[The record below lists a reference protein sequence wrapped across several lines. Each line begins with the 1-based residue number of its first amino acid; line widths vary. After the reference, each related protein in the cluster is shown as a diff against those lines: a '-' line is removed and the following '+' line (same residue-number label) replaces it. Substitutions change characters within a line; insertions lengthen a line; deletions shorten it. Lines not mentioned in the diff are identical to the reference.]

1 MWAQLGS
8 IRFELL
14 ETPESVR
21 QRAKWNYVEHKV
33 LDEKSHLQ
41 KMGKSLQELTLRI
54 RLSTAFGTDPQNLLS
69 AIYENAESE
78 EPLLFILGD
87 GSLVGK
93 FVIEEVTKE
102 WKRTDNRG
110 RLLDVELEI
119 KLKEWN

>member
-1 MWAQLGS
+1 MWAQLGTV
-8 IRFELL
+8 RFELL
-14 ETPESVR
+14 ETPENVR
-21 QRAKWNYVEHKV
+21 QRDKWDYVEHKV

-41 KMGKSLQELTLRI
+41 KMGKSLQELTLKI
-54 RLSTAFGTDPQNLLS
+54 RFSTTFGTDPQKILDYL
-69 AIYENAESE
+69 YENAEAE

-87 GSLVGK
+87 GSFIGK
-93 FVIEEVTKE
+93 YVIEEITKE

>member
-14 ETPESVR
+14 ETPEGVR
-21 QRAKWNYVEHKV
+21 QRDKWDYVEHKV

-41 KMGKSLQELTLRI
+41 RMGKSLQELTLRI
-54 RLSTAFGTDPQNLLS
+54 RLSTTFGTDPQKLLS

-78 EPLLFILGD
+78 EPLPFILGN

>member
-21 QRAKWNYVEHKV
+21 QRDKWDYVEHKV

-54 RLSTAFGTDPQNLLS
+54 RLSTAFGADPQNLLS

-78 EPLLFILGD
+78 EPLLFILGN

-93 FVIEEVTKE
+93 FVIAEVTKE

>member
-1 MWAQLGS
+1 MWAQLGN

-21 QRAKWNYVEHKV
+21 QRDKWNYVELKV

-41 KMGKSLQELTLRI
+41 KMGKSLQELTLKI
-54 RLSTAFGTDPQNLLS
+54 RLSTAFGVDPQKLLS
-69 AIYENAESE
+69 AIYENAERE
-78 EPLLFILGD
+78 EPLPFILGD

-93 FVIEEVTKE
+93 CVIEEITKE

>member
-14 ETPESVR
+14 ETPEGVR
-21 QRAKWNYVEHKV
+21 QRDKWDYVEHKV

-41 KMGKSLQELTLRI
+41 KMGKSLQELTLKI
-54 RLSTAFGTDPQNLLS
+54 RLSTAFGTDPQKLLS

-78 EPLLFILGD
+78 EPLSFILGD

>member
-14 ETPESVR
+14 ETPEGVR
-21 QRAKWNYVEHKV
+21 QRDKWDYVEHKV

-54 RLSTAFGTDPQNLLS
+54 RLSTAFGTDPQKLLS

-78 EPLLFILGD
+78 EPLLFILGN

-102 WKRTDNRG
+102 WKRTDNKG